1 MPPSPVPKRGTF
13 KQTFAQALALPLK
26 AVWNEFER
34 IYSEVLTHRA
44 DHFDALQMLSVIKL
58 AKGQP
63 AETLRLISRA
73 VRPRMRSSAARKH
86 SPASNLPSPI
96 TIAAR
101 SCRPWD
107 GCRGDRLLP

>member
-1 MPPSPVPKRGTF
+1 MPPSPVSKRGTF

-63 AETLRLISRA
+63 AETLRLSALGRM
-73 VRPRMRSSAARKH
+73 PRRSAAAIK
-86 SPASNLPSPI
+86 
-96 TIAAR
+96 R
-101 SCRPWD
+101 SR
-107 GCRGDRLLP
+107 